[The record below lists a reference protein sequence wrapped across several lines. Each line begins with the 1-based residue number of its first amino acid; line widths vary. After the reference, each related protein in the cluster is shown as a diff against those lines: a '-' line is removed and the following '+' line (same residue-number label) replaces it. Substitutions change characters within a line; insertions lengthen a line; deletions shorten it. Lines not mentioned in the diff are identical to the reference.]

1 MCNEREVI
9 LDVVE
14 VDRSIWDPVSRRLS
28 AVDCPTQLIIRA
40 YLKRGLTWEDGFSK
54 LPNGMDGL
62 TWSSVLKPLAAV
74 IHDAAIAANPS
85 LAIIV

>member
-1 MCNEREVI
+1 MSP
-9 LDVVE
+9 
-14 VDRSIWDPVSRRLS
+14 RSTEASGTQYLWDNYQWSSRNTHS
-28 AVDCPTQLIIRA
+28 ES
-40 YLKRGLTWEDGFSK
+40 YLNRGLTWEDGFSK

>member
-1 MCNEREVI
+1 MSAKSFSMS
-9 LDVVE
+9 L
-14 VDRSIWDPVSRRLS
+14 RSTEASGTQYLGD
-28 AVDCPTQLIIRA
+28 DQQLIVQHSRSLIRA

-62 TWSSVLKPLAAV
+62 TWSSVLKPFAAV

>member
-1 MCNEREVI
+1 
-9 LDVVE
+9 
-14 VDRSIWDPVSRRLS
+14 
-28 AVDCPTQLIIRA
+28 
-40 YLKRGLTWEDGFSK
+40 
-54 LPNGMDGL
+54 MDGL